1 MTFAH
6 RTGGPSVGRVPQAYF
21 CAGDLAETM
30 RLPAIVLNYKTFPEV
45 LGKKGWDL
53 AKRFAAVADDTGASI
68 VLCPPTTDLA
78 HIAKLVHI
86 PVFAQHVDAVEPGPT
101 TGWSPPEALLEAGVA
116 GTLINHSERKVA
128 WEEMA
133 KVIPR
138 SQKIGLEVIACAD
151 DLAEAETLAKL
162 SPEYIAIEPPE
173 LIGGDVSV
181 TTARPEVVSRAVDRI
196 HSVNPGVAVL
206 CGAGVKTRKDVAK
219 ALELGTSGV
228 LLASGVLKAKDPEKA
243 LRDLVKGLR

>member
-1 MTFAH
+1 
-6 RTGGPSVGRVPQAYF
+6 
-21 CAGDLAETM
+21 M
-30 RLPAIVLNYKTFPEV
+30 RLPAIVLNFKTYPEV
-45 LGKKGWDL
+45 LGKKGWDRS
-53 AKRFAAVADDTGASI
+53 KRFAAVADDTGASI

-78 HIAKLVHI
+78 HVAKLVHI
-86 PVFAQHVDAVEPGPT
+86 PVFAQHVDAVEPGQT

-138 SQKIGLEVIACAD
+138 AQKIGLEVIACAD

-173 LIGGDVSV
+173 LIGGNVSV
-181 TTARPEVVSRAVDRI
+181 TTAKPEVVSRAVDRI
-196 HSVNPGVAVL
+196 RGVNPRVVVL
-206 CGAGVKTRKDVAK
+206 CGAGVKTRKDVAR

-228 LLASGVLKAKDPEKA
+228 LLASGVVKARDPEKA

>member
-1 MTFAH
+1 
-6 RTGGPSVGRVPQAYF
+6 
-21 CAGDLAETM
+21 M
-30 RLPAIVLNYKTFPEV
+30 RLPAIVLNFKTYPEV

-53 AKRFAAVADDTGASI
+53 AKRFATIADDAGASI

-78 HIAKLVHI
+78 HIAKLVHL
-86 PVFAQHVDAVEPGPT
+86 PVFAQHVDAVEPGAT

-173 LIGGDVSV
+173 LIGGEVSV
-181 TTARPEVVSRAVDRI
+181 TTANPDVISRAVDRI
-196 HSVNPGVAVL
+196 RGANARVTVL
-206 CGAGVKTRKDVAK
+206 CGAGVRTRKDVAK

-228 LLASGVLKAKDPEKA
+228 LLSSGVVKAKDPEKA

>member
-1 MTFAH
+1 
-6 RTGGPSVGRVPQAYF
+6 
-21 CAGDLAETM
+21 M
-30 RLPAIVLNYKTFPEV
+30 RLPAIVLNFKTYPEV

-53 AKRFAAVADDTGASI
+53 AKRFATIADEAGASI

-78 HIAKLVHI
+78 HIAKLVHL

-162 SPEYIAIEPPE
+162 SPDYIAIEPPE
-173 LIGGDVSV
+173 LIGGEVSV
-181 TTARPEVVSRAVDRI
+181 TTANPDVISRSVDRI
-196 HSVNPGVAVL
+196 RGANSRVTVL
-206 CGAGVKTRKDVAK
+206 CGAGVRTRKDVAK
-219 ALELGTSGV
+219 ALELGTAGV
-228 LLASGVLKAKDPEKA
+228 LLSSGVVKAKDPEKA

>member
-1 MTFAH
+1 MGEMPRDRPSLFPN
-6 RTGGPSVGRVPQAYF
+6 RVSSRGP
-21 CAGDLAETM
+21 M
-30 RLPAIVLNYKTFPEV
+30 RLPAIVLNFKTYPEV
-45 LGKKGWDL
+45 LGRKGWDL
-53 AKRFAAVADDTGASI
+53 AKRFASVADDTGASI
-68 VLCPPTTDLA
+68 VVCPPTTDLA
-78 HIAKLVHI
+78 HVAKLVHI
-86 PVFAQHVDAVEPGPT
+86 PVFAQHVDAVEPGQT

-133 KVIPR
+133 RVIPR

-181 TTARPEVVSRAVDRI
+181 TTAKPEVVSRAVNRI
-196 HSVNPGVAVL
+196 RGVNPRVVVL

-228 LLASGVLKAKDPEKA
+228 LVASGVVKAKDPAKA